1 MDINDRRNQLIR
13 EMFVRTADQNYFAAR
28 ICYHLNMPIDFWW
41 MAAQTVEKLLK
52 AIALV
57 HGDKVNDLSHEG
69 TWDRACRRSTLDDF
83 DLQEPLINGKKRTAK
98 EFVHVTED
106 RGSANA
112 RYNDRGH
119 DLQQADLQHLDETVH
134 RLRGYCSTPINY
146 GFFKP
151 NGSEEPWFVADDL
164 PLETLIHGRSRIA
177 VGRVIA
183 GFPLPTIDEGWK
195 DELRD
200 HLYRGNRFFGDGRL
214 GSSRNLWARPPL
226 SELLDALALSPQPQW
241 AVELG
246 RWLLDNVKLDKD
258 LKSDIRSKLP

>member
-1 MDINDRRNQLIR
+1 MRVAVIGAGGVGGPFGAALARGGHDVTFVARGAHLEAMRAQGLRIEQPSGDTHLKPVQATDDPRAIGPVDAVLVTVKLWDVEAVADLIR
-13 EMFVRTADQNYFAAR
+13 
-28 ICYHLNMPIDFWW
+28 
-41 MAAQTVEKLLK
+41 
-52 AIALV
+52 
-57 HGDKVNDLSHEG
+57 
-69 TWDRACRRSTLDDF
+69 
-83 DLQEPLINGKKRTAK
+83 PLIGPGTAVVPLP
-98 EFVHVTED
+98 EGLPAG
-106 RGSANA
+106 RAILAGA
-112 RYNDRGH
+112 
-119 DLQQADLQHLDETVH
+119 
-134 RLRGYCSTPINY
+134 
-146 GFFKP
+146 
-151 NGSEEPWFVADDL
+151 WFVADDL